1 MQADELDDYLERA
14 RIEASA
20 ATAPDGFTDRVM
32 RGVRR
37 GEHVAPR
44 FDVLA
49 TVVSSG
55 ALVGSG
61 AILWLSGESTA
72 MVAGAVLA
80 AMGFLWLW
88 LDDPFAQELNVS
100 LYPW

>member
-1 MQADELDDYLERA
+1 MADELDDYLERA
-14 RIEASA
+14 RIEAPA
-20 ATAPDGFTDRVM
+20 AAAPDGFTDRVV
-32 RGVRR
+32 RRVRR
-37 GEHVAPR
+37 GQHAAPR
-44 FDVLA
+44 FDMLA

-55 ALVGSG
+55 SLVGSG
-61 AILWLSGESTA
+61 ALLWLSGESTA
-72 MVAGAVLA
+72 MAAGAILA